1 MNPTLTFLALRTA
14 VLRALEIRHGDCL
27 LAISE
32 ALDAVEDSNQLEQL
46 LKSALRSESIDSF
59 AQSF

>member
-1 MNPTLTFLALRTA
+1 MNPTLTLLALRTA
-14 VLRALEIRHGDCL
+14 VLS
-27 LAISE
+27 AISE